1 MLFAKLWGFT
11 GYSTGASYVRDS
23 VWFVLFVFGFV
34 GCFFIVLSEDF
45 FTFVSQIKKREF
57 CLKISTR
64 GSTQHDMLL
73 AVRLCCLNKQIQ
85 LQSQFSHADRWEFW
99 YNRFVWA
106 EWRLIF
112 LWLTR
117 LFKLIFTWFF
127 SCYWSSDMPK
137 QQAFDDN
144 CIDEGESIKRM
155 VGQC

>member
-1 MLFAKLWGFT
+1 MAHALKMAPQGRRGRFPRT
-11 GYSTGASYVRDS
+11 GDSQCFSALRPLSPVPLSLVDSPWKSEASSIRP
-23 VWFVLFVFGFV
+23 W
-34 GCFFIVLSEDF
+34 CP
-45 FTFVSQIKKREF
+45 
-57 CLKISTR
+57 TR
-64 GSTQHDMLL
+64 GFSGWTSVLVPPVLL